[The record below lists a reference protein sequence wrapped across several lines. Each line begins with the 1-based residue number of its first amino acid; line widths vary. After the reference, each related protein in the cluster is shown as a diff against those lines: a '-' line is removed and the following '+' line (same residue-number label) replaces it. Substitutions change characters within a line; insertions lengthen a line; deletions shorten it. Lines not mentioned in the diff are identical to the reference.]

1 MSKQWRKTLNRLEES
16 LWKCCERRQVGDEE
30 GQAAQGALLRWRMAH
45 LKMHQL
51 CDVLQHHI
59 STQAVGDKM
68 DNWNKKY
75 LLNESNKNVL
85 GK

>member
-1 MSKQWRKTLNRLEES
+1 M
-16 LWKCCERRQVGDEE
+16 GDEE

-68 DNWNKKY
+68 DNWIKKY